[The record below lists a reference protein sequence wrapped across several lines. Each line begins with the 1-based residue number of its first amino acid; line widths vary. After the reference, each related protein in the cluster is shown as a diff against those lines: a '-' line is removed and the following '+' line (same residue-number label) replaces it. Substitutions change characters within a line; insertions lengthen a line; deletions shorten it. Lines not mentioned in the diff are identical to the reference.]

1 MDPLGDVMYAVN
13 ANTDSTFGGSTLVAI
28 DVLRYEH
35 AVSCF
40 RKYGRGV
47 SNDAD
52 CGPAVSCEDLGSF
65 DSTTS
70 VEQTEAA
77 EAATGKPAAYYDRCY
92 CDYDLDDEQI
102 PLA

>member
-28 DVLRYEH
+28 DVLRHEH

-40 RKYGRGV
+40 RKYGRGT

-52 CGPAVSCEDLGSF
+52 CGPAASPQPITTAATA
-65 DSTTS
+65 STTS
-70 VEQTEAA
+70 RTSRRRL
-77 EAATGKPAAYYDRCY
+77 G
-92 CDYDLDDEQI
+92 
-102 PLA
+102 